1 MYLSIYRYIHPFNQ
15 VGSLSNKL
23 KEKDKEVSKLQES
36 LRFHSEGSRE
46 LQQHLD
52 AALNEKTLQQIETR
66 IDKYKKERDTAKEN
80 LKQLKISYE
89 ERLQHLQTQH
99 DASITELR
107 TSLKQKEDD
116 IVALMTKA
124 EEYKGKRQKY
134 RELNRRLEQER
145 DDLALELHQK
155 DEIIDSLHQRVQ
167 YLEED
172 HAHNE
177 GYSGGYS
184 DQDQLNDDDK
194 LGSGS
199 DDREVE
205 LHVPY
210 ALSDSL
216 TRLKP
221 KTVSQFSMGS
231 THSLPPTIAKIST
244 TQDITEVLPSS
255 GDPILPVTS
264 HMTSTLS
271 LSSDKPHLPR
281 EKTERA
287 TTRALTTSGTSPP
300 TKPIK
305 ISSLPR
311 GGTSDTDTQ
320 ISKGT
325 KLSVTVRTG
334 QGEIHT
340 CVKPA
345 LPHQVNIGDS
355 IIVKRRNGTYDAGV
369 IRCVGV
375 QWKGDEMCGVELE
388 VPSKSTLCFD

>member
-1 MYLSIYRYIHPFNQ
+1 M
-15 VGSLSNKL
+15 GSLSNKL
-23 KEKDKEVSKLQES
+23 KEKEKEISKLQES

-52 AALNEKTLQQIETR
+52 AALNEKTLQQIESR

-99 DASITELR
+99 DAAMVELQN
-107 TSLKQKEDD
+107 SLKQKEED

-124 EEYKGKRQKY
+124 EEYKAKRQKY
-134 RELNRRLEQER
+134 REINRRLEQER

-167 YLEED
+167 YLEDEED

-177 GYSGGYS
+177 GYTGGYS
-184 DQDQLNDDDK
+184 DQDHLNDDYK
-194 LGSGS
+194 QGSGS

-210 ALSDSL
+210 VLSDSL
-216 TRLKP
+216 TRTKP
-221 KTVSQFSMGS
+221 KSFSHFSMGS
-231 THSLPPTIAKIST
+231 THSLPPMIPNIST
-244 TQDITEVLPSS
+244 TQDSSEVLPLS
-255 GDPILPVTS
+255 GDPVLPTTS

-287 TTRALTTSGTSPP
+287 TTQVLTAKGTPPP

-311 GGTSDTDTQ
+311 GGTSDIGTKVP
-320 ISKGT
+320 KGT

-334 QGEIHT
+334 QGEILT
-340 CVKPA
+340 YVKPA

-355 IIVKRRNGTYDAGV
+355 IIVKRRDGTYDAGV

-388 VPSKSTLCFD
+388 VPSKSVLHLWKIPITF